1 MWERFNGRYR
11 KIETTL
17 VEIPMPEITE
27 LAVYY
32 DDVFLEHA
40 VPDGAF
46 EMPPSDL
53 LAASEPHPDKRE
65 RIENIRHI
73 IERTLS
79 DRTSWRDVTPANREQ
94 LERVHEPSYLNEL
107 RELSEAGET
116 RVTPT
121 TAVSGKTYEAARYA
135 AGAAIQAAEHAISEP
150 DRVPYA
156 LVRPSGHHAQ
166 PAQADGFCY
175 VNNVSVAA
183 EQALT
188 DENVERVAIVDWD
201 VHPGNGTQEV
211 FYDRDDVLV
220 VSLHNDFGAWGD
232 AHPQTCRL
240 DERGVGPGEGYT
252 VNVPLPPGTGN
263 AGYEYAFENLVE
275 PTVESFDPDLLLI
288 SAGQDAG
295 QLDPTARNLVTKS
308 GFRELGSRARKLANE
323 AADGR
328 LALVQEGGYQPSHLA
343 YATLGVLE
351 GVLGCDTGVDDP
363 WDLLS
368 EYEPP
373 AREWVQRAIESHSD
387 HWPLNN

>member
-1 MWERFNGRYR
+1 
-11 KIETTL
+11 
-17 VEIPMPEITE
+17 MPKTTE

-32 DDVFLEHA
+32 DDVFLEHD
-40 VPDGAF
+40 VPDGTF

-53 LAASEPHPDKRE
+53 LAVNEPHPDKRE

-73 IERTLS
+73 IEQTLD

-94 LERVHEPSYLNEL
+94 LARVHDPSYLNEL
-107 RELSEAGET
+107 KELSETGGT

-121 TAVSGKTYEAARYA
+121 TAVSRKTYEAARHA
-135 AGAAIQAAEHAISEP
+135 AGAAIQAAEHAVTQP
-150 DRVPYA
+150 DQVPYA

-188 DENVERVAIVDWD
+188 DDNIERVAIVDWD

-220 VSLHNDFGAWGD
+220 ISLHNDFGAWGD
-232 AHPQTCRL
+232 AHPQTCKL
-240 DERGVGPGEGYT
+240 NERGTGDGDGYT

-275 PTVESFDPDLLLI
+275 PTVKSFDPDLLLI
-288 SAGQDAG
+288 SAGQDPG

-308 GFRELGSRARKLANE
+308 GFRELGSRARRLADE
-323 AADGR
+323 AADGH
-328 LALVQEGGYQPSHLA
+328 LAFVQEGGYQPSHLA

-351 GVLGCDTGVDDP
+351 GALGCDADVDDP
-363 WDLLS
+363 WDLLY

-373 AREWVQRAIESHSD
+373 AREWVQRAIEAHSE